1 MKTFVFLLQRASVH
15 IGLIAIY
22 SMLANLSAS
31 EFSHNAWIQANETE
45 ENQQL
50 V

>member
-1 MKTFVFLLQRASVH
+1 MFVFLLQRASVH